1 MKYLFHNILGTFL
14 INEDKKSAKLLS
26 KSDLAKHKDVHELP
40 KEKISVALTILNDTK
55 YFDEFYT
62 KNKEITE
69 QGIKESVNED
79 HLIIQAISNFD
90 ELDRTINL
98 LTKRVREWY
107 SLYYPELAHN
117 VEKHDHF
124 IELVLSK
131 TKSQLAKQ
139 YGNAMGADLGKKDV
153 EQIIAVA
160 NQVKGLMQLREHHL
174 TYLEKTMTTY
184 CPNLVELGGVTIAAK
199 LVQLGRSLKRLALLP
214 ASTIL
219 LLGAEKALFRH
230 LKTGAKS
237 PKHGIIHE
245 HQLIQQVSKDLKGK
259 AARQLADKLSLCARL
274 DFFKG
279 EFKAKEYKKELE
291 RKLL

>member
-1 MKYLFHNILGTFL
+1 MKYLFHNVIGTFL
-14 INEDKKSAKLLS
+14 INEEKKSGKLL
-26 KSDLAKHKDVHELP
+26 KGNDLKKYKDLPELP
-40 KEKISVALTILNDTK
+40 KEKLSLALAALNDSK
-55 YFDEFYT
+55 YFTQFYT

-79 HLIIQAISNFD
+79 HLIIQAVSNME

-117 VEKHDHF
+117 VENHDHF

-131 TKSQLAKQ
+131 SKVQLAKE
-139 YGNAMGADLGKKDV
+139 YGDVMGADLTKNDV
-153 EQIIAVA
+153 AQILALA
-160 NQVKGLMQLREHHL
+160 DQVKGLMQLRNHHL
-174 TYLEKTMTTY
+174 NYLEKIMKQY
-184 CPNLVELGGVTIAAK
+184 CPNLVELAGVTIAAK

-214 ASTIL
+214 ASTIQ

-230 LKTGAKS
+230 LKTGARS
-237 PKHGIIHE
+237 PKHGIIVN
-245 HQLIQQVSKDLKGK
+245 HQIVQNAKRTEKGK
-259 AARQLADKLSLCARL
+259 AARMLADKLSLCARL

-279 EFKAKEYKKELE
+279 EFKAKEYREELE
-291 RKLL
+291 RKVG